1 MKWKDIK
8 NVRGLRSVGTIGS
21 SNIIGTAITSVFWI
35 SIAGLIGADSY
46 GELSYFL
53 AIIGISSVIASVG
66 GGYTMQVYT
75 AKGVK
80 IAPSL
85 YFLGIIASTIAA
97 IVLFVIF
104 ENFGVSISV
113 IGIVAFNFILFEIL
127 GKKLYKK
134 YFKIFVV
141 HKILFVILAFALYS
155 AFGPEGI
162 LIGYGVSMLLFSQ
175 IIYKSFKNN
184 KVELSIVRE
193 RIKFLTHNYIAE
205 LSGTARNHIDKLIIA
220 PLLGFAFLGN
230 YFLGLQVLALMLIIP
245 GIVFKYTL
253 PEDSSGESTGKIKI
267 LTIIVSFFI
276 MLLGIFVAPL
286 VIPIVL
292 PEYATA
298 INLIPIL
305 SLVVIPRTIYVMIT
319 SSFLGQENSKYVVIG
334 NIITFGVLV
343 TSIFPLAEL
352 FEITGVAIAYVIA
365 FSSSTTYMIAKYLQL
380 RNKNSFLDKFL
391 ILF

>member
-1 MKWKDIK
+1 MEWKDIK
-8 NVRGLRSVGTIGS
+8 NIRGLRSVATIGS

-35 SIAGLIGADSY
+35 SIAGLLGTESY

-53 AIIGISSVIASVG
+53 AIIGISSIIAMIG
-66 GGYTMQVYT
+66 GGYTMQVYA

-80 IAPSL
+80 IESSL
-85 YFLGIIASTIAA
+85 YFLGIIASTVAA
-97 IVLFVIF
+97 IILFLMF
-104 ENFGVSISV
+104 ENFGVSICV
-113 IGIVAFNFILFEIL
+113 IGIVAFNLILFEIL

-134 YFKIFVV
+134 YFKIFVGQ
-141 HKILFVILAFALYS
+141 KILFVLIAFAFYFV
-155 AFGPEGI
+155 FGTIEGI
-162 LIGYGVSMLLFSQ
+162 LVGYGVSLLLFSQ

-184 KVELSIVRE
+184 KVNFSLIRE
-193 RIKFLTHNYIAE
+193 RIKFLSHNYIAE
-205 LSGTARNHIDKLIIA
+205 LSATARNHVDKLIIA
-220 PLLGFAFLGN
+220 PLLGFSFLGN
-230 YFLGLQVLALMLIIP
+230 YFLGLQVLAIMLIIP

-253 PEDSSGESTGKIKI
+253 PEDSTGKSTGKIKI

-292 PEYATA
+292 PEYATT
-298 INLIPIL
+298 IDLIPIL
-305 SLVVIPRTIYVMIT
+305 SLVIIPRTISIMIT
-319 SSFLGQENSKYVVIG
+319 SSFLGKENSKYVVIG

-343 TSIFPLAEL
+343 VSLFPLAEL

-380 RNKNSFLDKFL
+380 RNKNQ
-391 ILF
+391 

>member
-1 MKWKDIK
+1 MKWNDIK
-8 NVRGLRSVGTIGS
+8 NIRGLRSITTIGS
-21 SNIIGTAITSVFWI
+21 SNVIGTAITAVFWI
-35 SIAGLIGADSY
+35 SIAGLIGTDSY

-66 GGYTMQVYT
+66 GGYTMQVYA

-80 IAPSL
+80 IESSL
-85 YFLGIIASTIAA
+85 YFIGIIASTIAA

-134 YFKIFVV
+134 YFKIFVTQ
-141 HKILFVILAFALYS
+141 KILFVILALTFYF

-162 LIGYGVSMLLFSQ
+162 LVGYGVSTLLFLQ

-184 KVELSIVRE
+184 KVNFSIIRE
-193 RIKFLTHNYIAE
+193 RINFLTHNYIAE
-205 LSGTARNHIDKLIIA
+205 MSGTARNQIDKLIIA

-245 GIVFKYTL
+245 AIVFKYTL
-253 PEDSSGESTGKIKI
+253 HEDSVGKSTGKIKI
-267 LTIIVSFFI
+267 LTIVVSFFV

-292 PEYATA
+292 PEYSTA
-298 INLIPIL
+298 VNLIPIL
-305 SLVVIPRTIYVMIT
+305 SLVVIPRTISIMIV

-352 FEITGVAIAYVIA
+352 FEITGVAIAYVIG
-365 FSSSTTYMIAKYLQL
+365 FSSNTVYMGIKYLQL
-380 RNKNSFLDKFL
+380 RNKNQ
-391 ILF
+391 

>member
-1 MKWKDIK
+1 MKWNDIK
-8 NVRGLRSVGTIGS
+8 NIRGLRSITTIGS
-21 SNIIGTAITSVFWI
+21 SNIIGTSITAVFWI
-35 SIAGLIGADSY
+35 SIAGLIGTDSY

-53 AIIGISSVIASVG
+53 AIIGISSVIASIG
-66 GGYTMQVYT
+66 GGYTMQVYA

-80 IAPSL
+80 IESSL
-85 YFLGIIASTIAA
+85 YFIGIIASTIAA

-134 YFKIFVV
+134 YFKIFVTQ
-141 HKILFVILAFALYS
+141 KILFVILALTFYF

-162 LIGYGVSMLLFSQ
+162 LVGYGVSTLLFLQ

-184 KVELSIVRE
+184 KVNFSIIRE
-193 RIKFLTHNYIAE
+193 RINFLTHNYIAE
-205 LSGTARNHIDKLIIA
+205 MSGTARNHIDKLIIA

-245 GIVFKYTL
+245 AIVFKYTL
-253 PEDSSGESTGKIKI
+253 HEDSVGKSTGKIKI
-267 LTIIVSFFI
+267 LTIVVSFFV

-292 PEYATA
+292 PEYSTA
-298 INLIPIL
+298 VNLIPIL
-305 SLVVIPRTIYVMIT
+305 SLVVIPRTISTMIV

-334 NIITFGVLV
+334 NIITFGVIV

-352 FEITGVAIAYVIA
+352 FEITGVAIAYVIG
-365 FSSSTTYMIAKYLQL
+365 FSSSTAYMGIKYLQL
-380 RNKNSFLDKFL
+380 KNKNQ
-391 ILF
+391 

>member
-1 MKWKDIK
+1 MEWKDIK
-8 NVRGLRSVGTIGS
+8 NIRGLRSVATIGS

-35 SIAGLIGADSY
+35 SIAGLLGTESY

-53 AIIGISSVIASVG
+53 AIIGISSIIAMIG
-66 GGYTMQVYT
+66 GGYTMQVYA

-80 IAPSL
+80 IESSL
-85 YFLGIIASTIAA
+85 YFLGIIASTVAA
-97 IVLFVIF
+97 IILFLMF
-104 ENFGVSISV
+104 ENFGVSICV
-113 IGIVAFNFILFEIL
+113 IGIVAFNLILFEIL

-134 YFKIFVV
+134 YFKIFVGQ
-141 HKILFVILAFALYS
+141 KILFVLIAFAFYFV
-155 AFGPEGI
+155 FGTVEGI
-162 LIGYGVSMLLFSQ
+162 LVGYGVSLLLFSQ

-184 KVELSIVRE
+184 KVNFSLIRE
-193 RIKFLTHNYIAE
+193 RIKFLSHNYIAE
-205 LSGTARNHIDKLIIA
+205 LSATARNHVDKLIIA
-220 PLLGFAFLGN
+220 PLLGFSFLGN
-230 YFLGLQVLALMLIIP
+230 YFLGLQVLAIMLIIP

-253 PEDSSGESTGKIKI
+253 PEDSTGKSTGKIKI

-292 PEYATA
+292 PEYVTT
-298 INLIPIL
+298 IDLIPIL
-305 SLVVIPRTIYVMIT
+305 SLVIIPRTISVMIT
-319 SSFLGQENSKYVVIG
+319 SSFLGKENSKYVVIG

-343 TSIFPLAEL
+343 VSLFPLAEL

-380 RNKNSFLDKFL
+380 RNKNQ
-391 ILF
+391 

>member
-193 RIKFLTHNYIAE
+193 RIKFLTHNYIAD

-230 YFLGLQVLALMLIIP
+230 YFLGLQVLSLMLIIP

-298 INLIPIL
+298 IDLIPIL
-305 SLVVIPRTIYVMIT
+305 SLVIIPRTISVMIT
-319 SSFLGQENSKYVVIG
+319 SSFLGKENSKYVVIG

-343 TSIFPLAEL
+343 VSLFPLAEL

-380 RNKNSFLDKFL
+380 RNKNQ
-391 ILF
+391 

>member
-1 MKWKDIK
+1 MEWKDIK
-8 NVRGLRSVGTIGS
+8 NIRGLRSVATIGS

-35 SIAGLIGADSY
+35 SIAGLLGTESY

-53 AIIGISSVIASVG
+53 AIIGISSVIAMIG
-66 GGYTMQVYT
+66 GGYTMQVYA

-80 IAPSL
+80 IESSL
-85 YFLGIIASTIAA
+85 YFLGIIASTVAA
-97 IVLFVIF
+97 IILFLVF
-104 ENFGVSISV
+104 ENFGVSICV
-113 IGIVAFNFILFEIL
+113 IGIVAFNLILFEIL

-134 YFKIFVV
+134 YFKIFVGQ
-141 HKILFVILAFALYS
+141 KILFVLIAS
-155 AFGPEGI
+155 AFYFVFGTVEGI
-162 LIGYGVSMLLFSQ
+162 LIGYGVSLLLFSQ

-184 KVELSIVRE
+184 KVNFSLIRE
-193 RIKFLTHNYIAE
+193 RIKFLSHNYIAE
-205 LSGTARNHIDKLIIA
+205 LSATARNHVDKLIIA
-220 PLLGFAFLGN
+220 PLLGFSFLGN
-230 YFLGLQVLALMLIIP
+230 YFLGLQVLAIMLIIP

-253 PEDSSGESTGKIKI
+253 PEDSTGKSTGKIKI

-292 PEYATA
+292 PEYAAT
-298 INLIPIL
+298 IDLIPIL
-305 SLVVIPRTIYVMIT
+305 SLVIIPRTISVMIT
-319 SSFLGQENSKYVVIG
+319 SSFLGKENSKYVVIG

-343 TSIFPLAEL
+343 VSLFPLAEL

-380 RNKNSFLDKFL
+380 RNKNQ
-391 ILF
+391 

>member
-1 MKWKDIK
+1 MEWKDIK
-8 NVRGLRSVGTIGS
+8 NIRGLRSVATIGS

-35 SIAGLIGADSY
+35 SIAGLLGTESY

-53 AIIGISSVIASVG
+53 AIIGISSIIAMIG
-66 GGYTMQVYT
+66 GGYTMQVYA

-80 IAPSL
+80 IESSL
-85 YFLGIIASTIAA
+85 YFLGIIASTVAA
-97 IVLFVIF
+97 IILFLMF
-104 ENFGVSISV
+104 ENFGVSICV
-113 IGIVAFNFILFEIL
+113 IGIVAFNLILFEIL

-134 YFKIFVV
+134 YFKIFVGQ
-141 HKILFVILAFALYS
+141 KILFVLIAFAFYFV
-155 AFGPEGI
+155 FGTVEGI
-162 LIGYGVSMLLFSQ
+162 LVGYGVSLLLFSQ

-184 KVELSIVRE
+184 KVNFSLIRE
-193 RIKFLTHNYIAE
+193 RIKFLSHNYIAE
-205 LSGTARNHIDKLIIA
+205 LSATARNHVDKLIIA
-220 PLLGFAFLGN
+220 PLLGFSFLGN
-230 YFLGLQVLALMLIIP
+230 YFLGLQVLAIMLIIP

-253 PEDSSGESTGKIKI
+253 PEDSTGKSTGKIKI

-292 PEYATA
+292 PEYATT
-298 INLIPIL
+298 IDLIPIL
-305 SLVVIPRTIYVMIT
+305 SLVIIPRTISVMIT
-319 SSFLGQENSKYVVIG
+319 SSFLGKENSKYVVIG

-343 TSIFPLAEL
+343 VSLFPLVEL

-380 RNKNSFLDKFL
+380 RNKNQ
-391 ILF
+391 

>member
-1 MKWKDIK
+1 MEWKDIK
-8 NVRGLRSVGTIGS
+8 NIRGLRSITTIGS

-35 SIAGLIGADSY
+35 SIAGLIGTDSY

-53 AIIGISSVIASVG
+53 AIIGISSVIATIG

-113 IGIVAFNFILFEIL
+113 IGIVAFNFILFEML

-193 RIKFLTHNYIAE
+193 RIKFLTHNYIAD

-220 PLLGFAFLGN
+220 PFLGFAFLGN

-343 TSIFPLAEL
+343 TSIFPLVEL
-352 FEITGVAIAYVIA
+352 FEIIGVAIAYVIA

-380 RNKNSFLDKFL
+380 RNKNQ
-391 ILF
+391 

>member
-1 MKWKDIK
+1 MEWNDIK
-8 NVRGLRSVGTIGS
+8 NMRGLRSITTIGS

-35 SIAGLIGADSY
+35 SIAGLIGTDSY

-53 AIIGISSVIASVG
+53 SIIGISSVIATVG

-80 IAPSL
+80 IASSL

-134 YFKIFVV
+134 YFKIFVI
-141 HKILFVILAFALYS
+141 HKILFVILAFALYF

-193 RIKFLTHNYIAE
+193 RIKFLTHNYIAD

-267 LTIIVSFFI
+267 LTVIVSFFI

-292 PEYATA
+292 PEYAATVD
-298 INLIPIL
+298 LIPIL
-305 SLVVIPRTIYVMIT
+305 SLVIIPRTISVMLT
-319 SSFLGQENSKYVVIG
+319 SSFLGKENSKYVVIG
-334 NIITFGVLV
+334 NIITFSVLV
-343 TSIFPLAEL
+343 VSLFPLAEL

-365 FSSSTTYMIAKYLQL
+365 FSTSTVYMGIKYLQL
-380 RNKNSFLDKFL
+380 RNKNQ
-391 ILF
+391 

>member
-1 MKWKDIK
+1 MEWKDIK
-8 NVRGLRSVGTIGS
+8 NIRGLRSVATIGS

-35 SIAGLIGADSY
+35 TIAGLLGTESY

-53 AIIGISSVIASVG
+53 AIIGISSIIAMIG
-66 GGYTMQVYT
+66 GGYTMQVYA

-80 IAPSL
+80 IESSL
-85 YFLGIIASTIAA
+85 YFLGIIASTVAA
-97 IVLFVIF
+97 IILFLMF
-104 ENFGVSISV
+104 ENFGVSICV
-113 IGIVAFNFILFEIL
+113 IGIVAFNLILFEIL

-134 YFKIFVV
+134 YFKIFVGQ
-141 HKILFVILAFALYS
+141 KILFVLIAS
-155 AFGPEGI
+155 AFYFVFGTVEGI
-162 LIGYGVSMLLFSQ
+162 LIGYGVSLLLFSQ

-184 KVELSIVRE
+184 KVNFSLIRE
-193 RIKFLTHNYIAE
+193 RIKFLSHNYIAE
-205 LSGTARNHIDKLIIA
+205 LSATARNHVDKLIIA
-220 PLLGFAFLGN
+220 PLLGFSFLGN
-230 YFLGLQVLALMLIIP
+230 YFLGLQVLAIMLIIP

-253 PEDSSGESTGKIKI
+253 PEDSTGKSTGKIKI

-298 INLIPIL
+298 VDLIPIL
-305 SLVVIPRTIYVMIT
+305 SLVIIPRTISVMIT
-319 SSFLGQENSKYVVIG
+319 SSFLGKENSKYVVIG

-343 TSIFPLAEL
+343 VSLFPLAEL

-380 RNKNSFLDKFL
+380 RNKNQ
-391 ILF
+391 

>member
-35 SIAGLIGADSY
+35 SIAGLIGTDSY

-193 RIKFLTHNYIAE
+193 RIKFLTHNYIAD

-380 RNKNSFLDKFL
+380 RNKNQ
-391 ILF
+391 

>member
-1 MKWKDIK
+1 MEWKDIK
-8 NVRGLRSVGTIGS
+8 NIRGLRSVATIGS

-35 SIAGLIGADSY
+35 SIAGLLGTESY

-53 AIIGISSVIASVG
+53 AIIGISSIIAMIG
-66 GGYTMQVYT
+66 GGYTMQVYA

-80 IAPSL
+80 IESSL
-85 YFLGIIASTIAA
+85 YFLGIIASTVAA
-97 IVLFVIF
+97 IILFLMF
-104 ENFGVSISV
+104 ENFGVSICV
-113 IGIVAFNFILFEIL
+113 IGIVAFNLILFEIL

-134 YFKIFVV
+134 YFKIFVGQ
-141 HKILFVILAFALYS
+141 KILFVLIAFAFYFV
-155 AFGPEGI
+155 FGTIEGI
-162 LIGYGVSMLLFSQ
+162 LVGYGVSLLLFSQ

-184 KVELSIVRE
+184 KVNFSLIRE
-193 RIKFLTHNYIAE
+193 RIKFLSHNYIAE
-205 LSGTARNHIDKLIIA
+205 LSATARNHVDKLIIA
-220 PLLGFAFLGN
+220 PLLGFSFLGN
-230 YFLGLQVLALMLIIP
+230 YFLGLQVLAIMLIIP

-253 PEDSSGESTGKIKI
+253 PEDSTGKSTGQIKI

-298 INLIPIL
+298 VDLIPIL
-305 SLVVIPRTIYVMIT
+305 SLVIIPRTISVMIA
-319 SSFLGQENSKYVVIG
+319 SSFLGKENSKYVVIG

-343 TSIFPLAEL
+343 VSLFPLAEL

-380 RNKNSFLDKFL
+380 RNKNQ
-391 ILF
+391 

>member
-1 MKWKDIK
+1 MEWKDIK
-8 NVRGLRSVGTIGS
+8 NIRGLRSVATIGS

-35 SIAGLIGADSY
+35 SIASLLGTESY

-53 AIIGISSVIASVG
+53 AIIGISSIIAMIG
-66 GGYTMQVYT
+66 GGYTMQVYA

-80 IAPSL
+80 IESSL
-85 YFLGIIASTIAA
+85 YFLGIIASTVAA
-97 IVLFVIF
+97 IILFLMF
-104 ENFGVSISV
+104 ENFGVSICV
-113 IGIVAFNFILFEIL
+113 IGIVAFNLILFEIL

-134 YFKIFVV
+134 YFKIFVGQ
-141 HKILFVILAFALYS
+141 KILFVLIAS
-155 AFGPEGI
+155 AFYFVFGTVEGI
-162 LIGYGVSMLLFSQ
+162 LVGYGVSLLLFSQ

-184 KVELSIVRE
+184 KVNFSLIRE
-193 RIKFLTHNYIAE
+193 RIKFLSHNYIAE
-205 LSGTARNHIDKLIIA
+205 LSATARNHVDKLIIA
-220 PLLGFAFLGN
+220 PLLGFSFLGN
-230 YFLGLQVLALMLIIP
+230 YFLGLQVLAIMLIIP

-253 PEDSSGESTGKIKI
+253 PEDSTGKSTGKIKI

-298 INLIPIL
+298 VDLIPIL
-305 SLVVIPRTIYVMIT
+305 SLVIIPRTISVMIT
-319 SSFLGQENSKYVVIG
+319 SSFLGKENSKYVVIG

-343 TSIFPLAEL
+343 VSLFPLAEL

-380 RNKNSFLDKFL
+380 RNKNQ
-391 ILF
+391 

>member
-1 MKWKDIK
+1 MKWNDIK
-8 NVRGLRSVGTIGS
+8 NIRGLRSITTIGS
-21 SNIIGTAITSVFWI
+21 SNVIGTVITAVFWI
-35 SIAGLIGADSY
+35 SIAGLIGTDSY

-53 AIIGISSVIASVG
+53 AIIGISSVIASIG
-66 GGYTMQVYT
+66 GGYTMQVYA

-80 IAPSL
+80 IESSL
-85 YFLGIIASTIAA
+85 YFIGIIASTIAA

-134 YFKIFVV
+134 YFKIFVTQ
-141 HKILFVILAFALYS
+141 KILFVILALTFYF

-162 LIGYGVSMLLFSQ
+162 LVGYGISTLLFSQ

-184 KVELSIVRE
+184 KVNFSIIRE
-193 RIKFLTHNYIAE
+193 RINFLTHNYIAE
-205 LSGTARNHIDKLIIA
+205 MSGTARNHIDKLIIA

-245 GIVFKYTL
+245 AIVFKYTL
-253 PEDSSGESTGKIKI
+253 HEDSVGKSTGKIKI
-267 LTIIVSFFI
+267 LTIVVSFFV

-292 PEYATA
+292 PEYSTTV
-298 INLIPIL
+298 NLIPIL
-305 SLVVIPRTIYVMIT
+305 SLAVIPRTISTMIV

-352 FEITGVAIAYVIA
+352 FEITGVAIAYVIG
-365 FSSSTTYMIAKYLQL
+365 FSSNTAYMGIKYLQL
-380 RNKNSFLDKFL
+380 RNKNQ
-391 ILF
+391 